1 MAKDATAF
9 YSMTTKLEEILKND
23 ESVNTVTYGDL
34 FEVALD
40 KQTLFPLSHFV
51 VNNVRVDSNSYV
63 FNISLICMDIIDQIK
78 EDTTDKF
85 NGNDNQMD
93 IFNTQLAVVTRAMQ
107 LFQRYDLRSEG
118 YELVGQPTTE
128 SFTHRFEDDVCGW
141 VVTFDV
147 RVIQNMEVCG

>member
-1 MAKDATAF
+1 
-9 YSMTTKLEEILKND
+9 
-23 ESVNTVTYGDL
+23 
-34 FEVALD
+34 
-40 KQTLFPLSHFV
+40 
-51 VNNVRVDSNSYV
+51 
-63 FNISLICMDIIDQIK
+63 
-78 EDTTDKF
+78 
-85 NGNDNQMD
+85 MD